1 VQPRCWTVFSRPTGV
16 RLSTPSTWKVQQ
28 TMRKVA
34 QNVLA
39 RDFADCGLSLLQS
52 SMMQLRFT
60 RCCGAVSFA
69 TQVSVALAVLFSVK
83 EILNSKTMHSLPLKK
98 AIRIALQQVSWV
110 KVGNLGQLAPCSS
123 FLRFPTHSRQL
134 KHASIHTA
142 ITEISMQISFHT
154 HFSTARKITSD
165 VFLLTLK
172 ILMLERFGIYILPLC
187 I

>member
-1 VQPRCWTVFSRPTGV
+1 MQPRCWTVFSRPSGV

-110 KVGNLGQLAPCSS
+110 KVGIRIVLQQVSWVKVAPCSS

-134 KHASIHTA
+134 KRASIHTA
-142 ITEISMQISFHT
+142 ISLHQ
-154 HFSTARKITSD
+154 
-165 VFLLTLK
+165 
-172 ILMLERFGIYILPLC
+172 
-187 I
+187 